1 VAVFLATSLA
11 VVEIADLALASIAG
25 GSIRCRDGGRGG
37 RWGGEMTTLL
47 LPLLLP
53 LPLPLLL
60 VELLLGADDD
70 AAEHDVS
77 GREDEDELVA
87 VLAH

>member
-47 LPLLLP
+47 LPLLP
-53 LPLPLLL
+53 LPLLLL

-70 AAEHDVS
+70 AAEDDDS
-77 GREDEDELVA
+77 GREDEDELVV